1 MVNSNKTIR
10 EDFYEKRI
18 FKQRMNKVKDF
29 WGRGF
34 RHIEQQVQRWVVGK
48 FLVQLRN
55 NEKGN
60 LVSGVSV
67 KRVSSDEVGR
77 MAKDQTT

>member
-1 MVNSNKTIR
+1 MVISNQTIR

-34 RHIEQQVQRWVVGK
+34 RHIEQQVQRWVVDRYNIGK
-48 FLVQLRN
+48 FFVQLRN
-55 NEKGN
+55 NKKGN
-60 LVSGVSV
+60 
-67 KRVSSDEVGR
+67 
-77 MAKDQTT
+77 

>member
-34 RHIEQQVQRWVVGK
+34 RRIEQQVQRWVVDRYNIGK
-48 FLVQLRN
+48 FLVQLKN
-55 NEKGN
+55 NKKGN
-60 LVSGVSV
+60 
-67 KRVSSDEVGR
+67 
-77 MAKDQTT
+77 